1 LWQRVQNHIRLT
13 LSGAIDAIG
22 DEDAPKA
29 LRQALCGG
37 DDEAFSAL
45 AERMRD
51 TAQRVHAL
59 FDEIVDRPAAAGD
72 RREKA

>member
-1 LWQRVQNHIRLT
+1 M
-13 LSGAIDAIG
+13 
-22 DEDAPKA
+22 
-29 LRQALCGG
+29 CGG
-37 DDEAFSAL
+37 DDAEFAAL